1 MNQVQLSPRPQ
12 AGPPMIKRCTV
23 MTLFFIVLAT
33 SMRGHAADRSSS
45 VTESPQRRDS
55 RMQWWREAR
64 FGMFVHWGLYSG
76 LAGTW
81 EGKPVATQGGME
93 WIQQRVKANT
103 ATYAKNAIPLFK
115 PKKDFA
121 SQWAQMAKKAGCRYL
136 VFTTKHHDGFALHDS
151 KVSDFDAGS
160 VLNRDLVKEIVD
172 ACRKEGLRIGFYHSV
187 IDWHHDQYAYLLS
200 KELPYPLKGEPYP
213 NGHRDHEKYIQ
224 FLHKQANELMTH
236 YGQVDV
242 VWWDYSSTDFQGK
255 RAWKAF
261 ELMGSVKEKQP
272 HIIMNNRLFR
282 IPEAGFS
289 GMGTHAVTDQL
300 DPKYGDFITPEQHIP
315 ATGLPDLDWET
326 CMTMNTTW
334 GFSEH
339 DHAWKSD
346 KMLIRNLIDIASKGG
361 NYLLNIGPTGDGSI
375 PTESINSLEAI
386 GTWMKINGEAI
397 YGTKASPFE
406 KLSWGRCSQK
416 LLPDGKIRL
425 YLYVFDWPADGKLIV
440 PLGTDATAT
449 ARLHADRKELHIT
462 PGTPQTTILV
472 GEPIL
477 HNIATVVEL
486 DVDGPLQ
493 VSE

>member
-1 MNQVQLSPRPQ
+1 VDTRPTDLLLQPSQLSNEIVVCSGGGTH
-12 AGPPMIKRCTV
+12 ALEC
-23 MTLFFIVLAT
+23 LFTGVF
-33 SMRGHAADRSSS
+33 
-45 VTESPQRRDS
+45 
-55 RMQWWREAR
+55 
-64 FGMFVHWGLYSG
+64 
-76 LAGTW
+76 
-81 EGKPVATQGGME
+81 
-93 WIQQRVKANT
+93 

-115 PKKDFA
+115 PKEDFA

-172 ACRKEGLRIGFYHSV
+172 ACRKEGLRVGFYHSV

-200 KELPYPLKGEPYP
+200 KELPYPLKGQPYP
-213 NGHRDHEKYIQ
+213 NGHRDHNKYIQ
-224 FLHKQANELMTH
+224 FLHAQASELMSN

-242 VWWDYSSTDFQGK
+242 IWWDYSSTDFQGE

-261 ELMGSVKEKQP
+261 ELMDRVKEKQP
-272 HIIMNNRLFR
+272 QVIMNNRLFR
-282 IPEAGFS
+282 IPEA
-289 GMGTHAVTDQL
+289 
-300 DPKYGDFITPEQHIP
+300 HIP

-346 KMLIRNLIDIASKGG
+346 EVLIRNLIDIASKGG

-375 PTESINSLEAI
+375 PTESTKSLKVI
-386 GTWMKINGEAI
+386 GEWMDVNGEAI

-416 LLPDGKIRL
+416 SLPGGKTRL
-425 YLYVFDWPADGKLIV
+425 YLHIFDWPADGKLVV

-449 ARLHADRKELHIT
+449 ARRHADHKDLHIT
-462 PGTPQTTILV
+462 PGTTQTTILV
-472 GEPIL
+472 GEPML

-493 VSE
+493 VSQ

>member
-1 MNQVQLSPRPQ
+1 
-12 AGPPMIKRCTV
+12 
-23 MTLFFIVLAT
+23 
-33 SMRGHAADRSSS
+33 
-45 VTESPQRRDS
+45 
-55 RMQWWREAR
+55 
-64 FGMFVHWGLYSG
+64 
-76 LAGTW
+76 
-81 EGKPVATQGGME
+81 
-93 WIQQRVKANT
+93 
-103 ATYAKNAIPLFK
+103 
-115 PKKDFA
+115 
-121 SQWAQMAKKAGCRYL
+121 
-136 VFTTKHHDGFALHDS
+136 
-151 KVSDFDAGS
+151 
-160 VLNRDLVKEIVD
+160 
-172 ACRKEGLRIGFYHSV
+172 
-187 IDWHHDQYAYLLS
+187 
-200 KELPYPLKGEPYP
+200 
-213 NGHRDHEKYIQ
+213 
-224 FLHKQANELMTH
+224 
-236 YGQVDV
+236 
-242 VWWDYSSTDFQGK
+242 
-255 RAWKAF
+255 
-261 ELMGSVKEKQP
+261 
-272 HIIMNNRLFR
+272 
-282 IPEAGFS
+282 
-289 GMGTHAVTDQL
+289 MGTHAVTDQL

-315 ATGLPDLDWET
+315 ATGLPHLDWET

-346 KMLIRNLIDIASKGG
+346 EMLIRNLIDIASKGG

-375 PTESINSLEAI
+375 PTESIKSLEAI

-449 ARLHADRKELHIT
+449 ARLHADRKELRIT

-493 VSE
+493 VSQ

>member
-1 MNQVQLSPRPQ
+1 
-12 AGPPMIKRCTV
+12 
-23 MTLFFIVLAT
+23 
-33 SMRGHAADRSSS
+33 
-45 VTESPQRRDS
+45 
-55 RMQWWREAR
+55 
-64 FGMFVHWGLYSG
+64 
-76 LAGTW
+76 
-81 EGKPVATQGGME
+81 
-93 WIQQRVKANT
+93 
-103 ATYAKNAIPLFK
+103 
-115 PKKDFA
+115 
-121 SQWAQMAKKAGCRYL
+121 
-136 VFTTKHHDGFALHDS
+136 
-151 KVSDFDAGS
+151 
-160 VLNRDLVKEIVD
+160 
-172 ACRKEGLRIGFYHSV
+172 GFYHSV

-200 KELPYPLKGEPYP
+200 KELPYPLKGQPYP

-224 FLHKQANELMTH
+224 FLHAQANELMSN

-261 ELMGSVKEKQP
+261 ELMDRIKEKQP

-346 KMLIRNLIDIASKGG
+346 EKLIRNLIDIASKGG
-361 NYLLNIGPTGDGSI
+361 NYLLNIGPKGDGSV
-375 PTESINSLEAI
+375 PEESIKSLQVI
-386 GTWMKINGEAI
+386 GDWMKINGASI

-416 LLPDGKIRL
+416 SLPGGKTRL
-425 YLYVFDWPADGKLIV
+425 YLHVFDWPSDGKLIV
-440 PLGTDATAT
+440 PIMTQKVPT
-449 ARLHADRKELHIT
+449 ARRLADGDTLRVVSNKE
-462 PGTPQTTILV
+462 QVTIFV
-472 GEPIL
+472 GDAIPDK
-477 HNIATVVEL
+477 IATVIEL
-486 DVDGPLQ
+486 DVEGLPE
-493 VSE
+493 VSHQ

>member
-1 MNQVQLSPRPQ
+1 
-12 AGPPMIKRCTV
+12 
-23 MTLFFIVLAT
+23 
-33 SMRGHAADRSSS
+33 
-45 VTESPQRRDS
+45 
-55 RMQWWREAR
+55 MQWWRNAR

-93 WIQQRVKANT
+93 WIQQRVKADT
-103 ATYAKNAIPLFK
+103 TTYAKNAIPLFK
-115 PKKDFA
+115 PKEDFA

-213 NGHRDHEKYIQ
+213 DGPRDHEKYIQ
-224 FLHKQANELMTH
+224 FLHAQTNELMTH

-242 VWWDYSSTDFQGK
+242 VWWDYSSTDFQGE

-272 HIIMNNRLFR
+272 QIIMNNRLFR

-300 DPKYGDFITPEQHIP
+300 NPKYGDFITPEQHIP
-315 ATGLPDLDWET
+315 ATGLPNLDWET

-346 KMLIRNLIDIASKGG
+346 ETLVRNLIDVASKGG
-361 NYLLNIGPTGDGSI
+361 NYLLNIGPTGDGTV
-375 PTESINSLEAI
+375 PEESIASLKVI
-386 GTWMKINGEAI
+386 GDWMKTNGEAI

-406 KLSWGRCSQK
+406 KISWGRCSQK
-416 LLPDGKIRL
+416 LLPGGKTRL
-425 YLYVFDWPADGKLIV
+425 YLHIFDWPADGKLVV

-462 PGTPQTTILV
+462 SGTTQTIILV

-493 VSE
+493 VSQ